1 MQGSGLLKVRDC
13 LSAKGQGPDYCTEQV
28 LIRTVVLVGTFE
40 KKPCLDSVP
49 QTEALKKRG
58 GDNGSLEMAGA
69 ELYSL

>member
-13 LSAKGQGPDYCTEQV
+13 LSAEGQGPDYCAEQV

-58 GDNGSLEMAGA
+58 AIMVL
-69 ELYSL
+69 

>member
-13 LSAKGQGPDYCTEQV
+13 LSAKGQGPDYCAEQV
-28 LIRTVVLVGTFE
+28 LIRIVVLVGTFE

-49 QTEALKKRG
+49 QTEALKKV

-69 ELYSL
+69 VLYSL